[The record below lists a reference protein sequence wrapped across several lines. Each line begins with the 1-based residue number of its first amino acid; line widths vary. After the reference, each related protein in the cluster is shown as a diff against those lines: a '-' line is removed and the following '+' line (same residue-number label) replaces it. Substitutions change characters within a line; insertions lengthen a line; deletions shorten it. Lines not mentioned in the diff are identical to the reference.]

1 MSTGERERL
10 IAGRYRLG
18 AVVGRGGMGAVW
30 LARDEL
36 LCRDVAVKEILWPA
50 PCAEAERQAVCRRA
64 IREARLASWV
74 SHRNVIRVFDIVE
87 EQGCPWIVMEF
98 VPCRSLHGVIERRGR
113 LGPAEAA
120 WVGLGV
126 LAALRAVHAHGIV
139 HRDVKPANILVAPDR
154 VVLTDFGIA
163 QLAGGSPQATSGT
176 LVGSPPFVAP
186 ERARGG
192 ESGPPDDLWGL
203 GASLYAAVEGHGPF
217 DQGGGGQATLTAVLT
232 DELAPAPHAGTLW
245 PVIGGLLRK
254 DPRERLS
261 PAEAEPMLLSMLA
274 TPGRPAAALSTA
286 EAGSAQLRRHRLAAG
301 TTRPE
306 LPPGARPA
314 AEPSR
319 GHRTG
324 KRARLLP
331 GLRSGWRVPRTE
343 EGRENAA

>member
-203 GASLYAAVEGHGPF
+203 GASLYTAVEGHGPF
-217 DQGGGGQATLTAVLT
+217 DQGGGLATLTAVLT

-261 PAEAEPMLLSMLA
+261 AAEAEPMLLNVLA
-274 TPGRPAAALSTA
+274 VPGSPAAVLSVA
-286 EAGSAQLRRHRLAAG
+286 QAGSAPRRQHRLTAG
-301 TTRPE
+301 PTRPE
-306 LPPGARPA
+306 LPSGAHPA
-314 AEPSR
+314 ADPSC
-319 GHRTG
+319 GHRIG
-324 KRARLLP
+324 KHARLVP
-331 GLRSGWRVPRTE
+331 SLRGGWRVPQAAA
-343 EGRENAA
+343 GRENAA